1 VNNLPPYRR
10 AVFELI
16 LARVRESRRH
26 IQVLAGPRQV
36 GKSTLALQVAQEAGL
51 AWRYAS
57 ADEPLL
63 RERTWI
69 AAEWE
74 SARALAAREG
84 AALLILDEAQKVPGW
99 SEAVKRLWDEDTRA
113 NAKVRVLVLG
123 SAMLLVQRGL
133 TESLAGRFEVVRVGH
148 WSYREMADAFGWSL
162 EQFLRFGGYPG
173 AASLIGDPDRWASYI
188 RDSLIETT
196 ISRDVL
202 LLTRVDK
209 PALLRQLFRLAC
221 DYSGQIV
228 TYRKLMGEL
237 QDAGNATTI
246 AHYLE
251 LLSGAGLVAGLP
263 KFSGSRLVRR
273 ASSPKL
279 IVLNN
284 GLITATIGLPGPAAD
299 DRDLRGRLVETAV
312 GAHLMSN
319 APRIAV
325 SYWREGDSEVD
336 FVVQVGRS
344 LFAIE
349 VKSGRGVSS
358 AMGLS
363 KFATEHAKVRPLVVG
378 GDGISIEDFLQ
389 SDPSRWLQ

>member
-1 VNNLPPYRR
+1 MNNLPAYRR
-10 AVFELI
+10 PIFETI
-16 LARVRESRRH
+16 LARVRERRRH

-63 RERTWI
+63 RDRTWI

-84 AALLILDEAQKVPGW
+84 AALLILDEVQKVTNW

-113 NAKVRVLVLG
+113 GSEVRVLVLG
-123 SAMLLVQRGL
+123 SAALLVQRGL
-133 TESLAGRFEVVRVGH
+133 TESLAGRFEIVRVGH
-148 WSYREMADAFGWSL
+148 WSFREMAEAFGWSL

-173 AASLIGDPDRWASYI
+173 AVPYIEDPERWATFI

-246 AHYLE
+246 AHYLQ

-263 KFSGSRLVRR
+263 KYSGSRVVRR

-279 IVLNN
+279 IVLNT
-284 GLITATIGLPGPAAD
+284 GLISATTGLAGPARD
-299 DRDLRGRLVETAV
+299 DSDFRGRLVETAV
-312 GAHLMSN
+312 GAHLVSKE
-319 APRIAV
+319 PRISV
-325 SYWREGDSEVD
+325 FYWREGDAEVD
-336 FVVQVGRS
+336 FVVQAGRS
-344 LFAIE
+344 LFAVE
-349 VKSGRGVSS
+349 VKSGRAGASV
-358 AMGLS
+358 GLS
-363 KFATEHAKVRPLVVG
+363 KFAKQYPKARPLLVG
-378 GDGISIEDFLQ
+378 ADGIPIEEFLRE
-389 SDPSRWLQ
+389 DPARWLQ

>member
-1 VNNLPPYRR
+1 LP
-10 AVFELI
+10 
-16 LARVRESRRH
+16 
-26 IQVLAGPRQV
+26 
-36 GKSTLALQVAQEAGL
+36 
-51 AWRYAS
+51 WRYAS

-63 RERTWI
+63 RDRTWI

-74 SARALAAREG
+74 SARSLAGRHG
-84 AALLILDEAQKVPGW
+84 PALLILDEVQKVTGW

-113 NAKVRVLVLG
+113 NVQVRVLVLG

-133 TESLAGRFEVVRVGH
+133 TESLAGRFEIIRVGH
-148 WSYREMADAFGWSL
+148 WSYREMAEAFGWSL

-173 AASLIGDPDRWASYI
+173 AASFIEDPERWATYI

-251 LLSGAGLVAGLP
+251 LLSGAGLVAGLS
-263 KFSGSRLVRR
+263 KFSGSRVVLR

-284 GLITATIGLPGPAAD
+284 ALITATSGQTPGRAD
-299 DRDLRGRLVETAV
+299 ESDLRGRLVETAV
-312 GAHLMSN
+312 GAHLLSKE
-319 APRIAV
+319 PRIGV
-325 SYWREGDSEVD
+325 FYWREGDSEVD
-336 FVVQVGRS
+336 FVVQAGRS

-349 VKSGRGVSS
+349 VKSGRGVSTFS
-358 AMGLS
+358 GLS
-363 KFATEHAKVRPLVVG
+363 NFARKYPKVRPLFIG
-378 GDGISIEDFLQ
+378 GDGVAIEEFLRD
-389 SDPSRWLQ
+389 DPSRWLQ